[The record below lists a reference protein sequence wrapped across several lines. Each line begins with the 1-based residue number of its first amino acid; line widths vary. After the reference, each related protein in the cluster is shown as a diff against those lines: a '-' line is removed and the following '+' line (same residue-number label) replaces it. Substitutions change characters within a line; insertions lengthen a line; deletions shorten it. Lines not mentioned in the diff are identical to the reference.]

1 MKSFKGT
8 QTEKNLV
15 TAFLGESQA
24 RNKYTFFAAKAREDG
39 FQQIAAIFEETAN
52 QEKEHAKRLFG
63 LLEGGEVTL
72 TGQFHAGV
80 VGTTAENL
88 QAAADGEDYEWKTM
102 YPGFAKT
109 ARDEGFSAVATIFES
124 IAKAEKR
131 HSERYLTLKA
141 NVVSG
146 KVFKKDA
153 SVLWVCSNCG
163 YIYEGTDA
171 PKVCPACAHPQE
183 YFQILADSF

>member
-1 MKSFKGT
+1 MKSLKGT
-8 QTEKNLV
+8 PTEKNIV

-24 RNKYTFFAAKAREDG
+24 RNKYTFFASKAREDG

-52 QEKEHAKRLFG
+52 QEKEHGKRLFK

-102 YPGFAKT
+102 YPEFAKT
-109 ARDEGFSAVATIFES
+109 AREEGFSALATIFES

-131 HSERYLTLKA
+131 HSQRYLTLKA

-146 KVFKKDA
+146 KVFKKD
-153 SVLWVCSNCG
+153 SPVLWVCSNCG
-163 YIYEGTDA
+163 YIYEGIEP
-171 PKVCPACAHPQE
+171 PKACPACAHPQA
-183 YFQILADSF
+183 YFQVLVDSF

>member
-1 MKSFKGT
+1 MKSLKGT
-8 QTEKNLV
+8 LTEKNIV

-24 RNKYTFFAAKAREDG
+24 RNKYTFFAAQATEDG
-39 FQQIAAIFEETAN
+39 FLQIAAVFDETSN
-52 QEKEHAKRLFG
+52 QEKEHAKRLFK

-88 QAAADGEDYEWKTM
+88 QAAADGEDYEWKEM
-102 YPGFAKT
+102 YPGFAKV
-109 ARDEGFSAVATIFES
+109 ARDEGFTAIATIFES

-131 HSERYLTLKA
+131 HSQRYLTLKA
-141 NVVSG
+141 NVLAS
-146 KVFKKDA
+146 KVFHKDA
-153 SVLWVCSNCG
+153 PVLWVCSNCG

-171 PKVCPACAHPQE
+171 PKVCPACAHPQS
-183 YFQILADSF
+183 YFQLLADSF

>member
-1 MKSFKGT
+1 MKSLKGS
-8 QTEKNLV
+8 QTEKNIV

-24 RNKYTFFAAKAREDG
+24 RNKYTFFAAQAKEDG
-39 FQQIAAIFEETAN
+39 FFQIAAVFEETAN
-52 QEKEHAKRLFG
+52 QEKEHAKRLFK

-88 QAAADGEDYEWKTM
+88 QAAADGEDYEWKEM
-102 YPGFAKT
+102 YPGFAKV
-109 ARDEGFSAVATIFES
+109 ARDEGFTAVATIFES

-131 HSERYLTLKA
+131 HSQRYLTLKA
-141 NVVSG
+141 NVVSS
-146 KVFKKDA
+146 KVFHKDTP
-153 SVLWVCSNCG
+153 VLWVCSNCG

-171 PKVCPACAHPQE
+171 PKVCPACAHPQS
-183 YFQILADSF
+183 YFQLLADSY

>member
-8 QTEKNLV
+8 QTEKNIV
-15 TAFLGESQA
+15 TAFVGESQA

-39 FQQIAAIFEETAN
+39 FHQIAAIFEETAS
-52 QEKEHAKRLFG
+52 QEKEHAQRLFK

-72 TGQFHAGV
+72 TGQFHAGK

-102 YPGFAKT
+102 YPEFAKT

-131 HSERYLTLKA
+131 HSERYLALKA
-141 NVVSG
+141 NVVAG
-146 KVFKKDA
+146 TVFHKDEP
-153 SVLWVCSNCG
+153 VLWVCSNCG
-163 YIYEGTDA
+163 YIFEGTDA
-171 PKVCPACAHPQE
+171 PKMCPACAQPQA
-183 YFQILADSF
+183 YFQVLVDSF

>member
-1 MKSFKGT
+1 MKSLKGT
-8 QTEKNLV
+8 QTEKNIV
-15 TAFLGESQA
+15 TAFVGESQA
-24 RNKYTFFAAKAREDG
+24 RNKYTFFAAKAREEG
-39 FQQIAAIFEETAN
+39 YHQIAAIFEETAS
-52 QEKEHAKRLFG
+52 QEKEHAQRLFK

-88 QAAADGEDYEWKTM
+88 QGAADGEDYEWKTM

-109 ARDEGFSAVATIFES
+109 ARDEGFSALATIFES

-131 HSERYLTLKA
+131 HSERYLALKK
-141 NVVSG
+141 NVVAG
-146 KVFKKDA
+146 TVFHKDE

-163 YIYEGTDA
+163 YIFEGTDA
-171 PKVCPACAHPQE
+171 PKICPACTQPQA
-183 YFQILADSF
+183 YFQVLVDSF

>member
-15 TAFLGESQA
+15 TAFVGESQA

-39 FQQIAAIFEETAN
+39 FHQIAAIFEETAS
-52 QEKEHAKRLFG
+52 QEKEHAQRLFK

-72 TGQFHAGV
+72 TGAFHAGK

-102 YPGFAKT
+102 YPEFAKT

-131 HSERYLTLKA
+131 HSERYLALKA

-146 KVFKKDA
+146 TVFHRDEP
-153 SVLWVCSNCG
+153 VLWVCSNCG
-163 YIYEGTDA
+163 YIFEGSDA
-171 PKVCPACAHPQE
+171 PKMCPACAQPQA
-183 YFQILADSF
+183 YFQVLVDSF

>member
-8 QTEKNLV
+8 QTEKNIV
-15 TAFLGESQA
+15 TAFVGESQA
-24 RNKYTFFAAKAREDG
+24 RNKYTFFAAKAKEDG

-52 QEKEHAKRLFG
+52 QEKEHAKRLFK

-88 QAAADGEDYEWKTM
+88 QAAAEGEDYEWKTM

-109 ARDEGFSAVATIFES
+109 AREEGFSAVATIFES
-124 IAKAEKR
+124 IARAEKH
-131 HSERYLTLKA
+131 HSERYLALKA
-141 NVVSG
+141 NVVAG
-146 KVFKKDA
+146 KVFKKETT
-153 SVLWVCSNCG
+153 VLWVCSNCG
-163 YIYEGTDA
+163 YIYEGVEA
-171 PKVCPACAHPQE
+171 PKVCPACTMPQE
-183 YFQILADSF
+183 YFQILVDSY